1 MKRCETVGS
10 RGWGVYDENTAR
22 DERLKGK
29 LGRQRRSTV
38 GADALTGTERRFNA
52 RHRGRSDEFEA
63 TIGQNEMDEMDVRG
77 NETNANADTAAR
89 ASRHSHTHTPPRT
102 YAESGAEVNPT
113 VWRYSSLSLSLH
125 RIMCGQPVDV
135 LRRSLT
141 DAAGE

>member
-10 RGWGVYDENTAR
+10 RGRGVYDENTAR

-89 ASRHSHTHTPPRT
+89 ASRHTHTHTPPH
-102 YAESGAEVNPT
+102 
-113 VWRYSSLSLSLH
+113 LC
-125 RIMCGQPVDV
+125 RIG
-135 LRRSLT
+135 RRGKPDGMAL
-141 DAAGE
+141 